1 MLDSHT
7 YQVCVRT
14 SQCRWQKTNLILQC
28 SLQLHTNWDT
38 GNILSNGKRKKL
50 YSFTMNM
57 GIISYFMV
65 IIINR
70 FKVYIQFQLFYEI
83 HVSVSFPYA
92 IEITFSWRK
101 ISRFLKFILL
111 QRGITLKI
119 TIYVNTQAFNYII
132 ISRLV
137 GFEIA

>member
-101 ISRFLKFILL
+101 ISRFLKLILL

-119 TIYVNTQAFNYII
+119 TIYVNTQAVNYII

>member
-101 ISRFLKFILL
+101 ISRFLKLILL

-119 TIYVNTQAFNYII
+119 TIYVNTQAFNYKI

>member
-57 GIISYFMV
+57 GIISYFIV

-101 ISRFLKFILL
+101 ISRFIKLILL

-119 TIYVNTQAFNYII
+119 TIYVNTQAFNFII

>member
-38 GNILSNGKRKKL
+38 GNILSNEKRKKL

-57 GIISYFMV
+57 CIISYFMF
-65 IIINR
+65 ILINR
-70 FKVYIQFQLFYEI
+70 FKIYIQFHLFYEI
-83 HVSVSFPYA
+83 HASVSFPQA

-101 ISRFLKFILL
+101 ISRVIKLILL

-119 TIYVNTQAFNYII
+119 TIHVNTQAFNYKI
-132 ISRLV
+132 ISRSV

>member
-57 GIISYFMV
+57 GIMSYFMV

-101 ISRFLKFILL
+101 ISRFLKLILL

>member
-101 ISRFLKFILL
+101 ISRFLKLILL